1 MIEILNLE
9 TGNIQSMGDLTLGE
23 GEHLWVQCWQPSPEE
38 ISFLSTN
45 FLIPEEDIRDAL
57 DEKEIP
63 YIENEWEDSG
73 YLKVVVRF
81 PVKDLIPS
89 FEQTG
94 VITIP
99 AVAFLFENILI
110 TIQDYD
116 YNFVSRKKSGI
127 KFKGKMTAI
136 IAFLRFLESVVFR
149 YEDLVAYID
158 RMSSEIQKK
167 VFETV
172 SNTSLKQVFH
182 LSRMNIYLDSAI
194 KGDLT
199 VFHKLRRLSTTV
211 EPLVDVEN
219 YLEDLE
225 IDLKQEAELITVF
238 RGLIENS
245 SDAFA
250 SVINNNQN
258 AILKVLTVISLV
270 ISIPATISSIYGMN
284 VILPLAEQVYT
295 FWMLMVIS
303 AVLSLISWKW
313 MEKFDFT

>member
-9 TGNIQSMGDLTLGE
+9 TGMVVSTDDFSLTDR
-23 GEHLWVQCWQPSPEE
+23 EHLWVQCWEPTPKE
-38 ISFLSTN
+38 IVFIANT
-45 FLIPEEDIRDAL
+45 FKIPEEDIRDAL

-73 YLKVVVRF
+73 YIKVVVRY
-81 PVKDLIPS
+81 PLKDLIPN
-89 FEQTG
+89 FEKTG
-94 VITIP
+94 IITIP
-99 AVAFLFENILI
+99 SVAFLFETILI
-110 TIQDYD
+110 TIQDYG

-127 KFKGKMTAI
+127 KFKGKMTAT

-149 YEDLVAYID
+149 FEDLVAYID
-158 RMSSEIQKK
+158 QVNTDIQNHIFK
-167 VFETV
+167 TV
-172 SNTSLKQVFH
+172 SNASLKKVFH
-182 LSRMNIYLDSAI
+182 LSRMSIYLDSAI

-199 VFHKLRRLSTTV
+199 VFQKLRRLTSIETLTQV
-211 EPLVDVEN
+211 ED

-225 IDLKQEAELITVF
+225 IDLKQEAELIVVF

-258 AILKVLTVISLV
+258 AILKLLTVISLV

-284 VILPLAEQVYT
+284 ILLPLAEQVYA
-295 FWMLMVIS
+295 FWLLMGIS
-303 AVLSLISWKW
+303 AVLSIVSWKW
-313 MEKFDFT
+313 MQKYDFS

>member
-9 TGNIQSMGDLTLGE
+9 TGNIIGMEDFDFGVE
-23 GEHLWVQCWQPSPEE
+23 EHLWVQCWHPSSKEV
-38 ISFLSTN
+38 SFIAKN
-45 FLIPEEDIRDAL
+45 FQIPEEDIRDAL
-57 DEKEIP
+57 DSKEIP
-63 YIENEWEDSG
+63 YIENEWEDSS
-73 YLKVVVRF
+73 YVKVVVRF
-81 PVKDLIPS
+81 PVKDLIAS
-89 FEQTG
+89 FEETG

-110 TIQDYD
+110 TVQDYD

-149 YEDLVAYID
+149 YEDLVSYID
-158 RMSSEIQKK
+158 EMSSAIQKK

-172 SNTSLKQVFH
+172 SNASLKQVFH

-199 VFHKLRRLSTTV
+199 VFHKLRRLSIV
-211 EPLVDVEN
+211 EPLMEVDG

-225 IDLKQEAELITVF
+225 IDLKQEAELINVF

-258 AILKVLTVISLV
+258 AILKLLTVISLV

-284 VILPLAEQVYT
+284 VLLPLADQVYA
-295 FWMLMVIS
+295 FWLLMGLS
-303 AVLSLISWKW
+303 AVLSFISWKW
-313 MEKFDFT
+313 MQRYDFS